1 MYSLEEVK
9 TFVQEEDVKFIR
21 LAFCDKNGVQK
32 NIAIMPDELE
42 RAFSHGISFDASAI
56 KSFGDEVK
64 SDLFLHPDPSTLAI
78 LPWRPQSG
86 RVIRM
91 FCDISYPDGTPFE
104 KDSRFILKKAIKD
117 AKKMGIECYFGA
129 EFEFYLFHTDEK
141 GNPTDTPFDKA
152 GYMDIAPLD
161 KGENVRRE
169 ICFTLLDMGIMP
181 ESSHHEEGPG
191 QNEIDFRYSDAL
203 TAADNATTFKSVV
216 EAIAMGNGLYAD
228 FSPKPLKDKSGNG
241 MHINMSIRNENN
253 NDYWESFMAGVL
265 EHVEEMTAFLNPCK
279 DSYLRLGE
287 KKAPKYITWS
297 PENRS
302 QLIRIPAAHGEY
314 RRIELRSPD
323 PMTNPYIAY
332 TLLINAGLD
341 GIRRNLNPGIPENIN
356 LFTAEKA
363 VTDKLKALPY
373 SLEQAVSIAKN
384 SSWLKRILPPCY
396 FEFDNN

>member
-1 MYSLEEVK
+1 
-9 TFVQEEDVKFIR
+9 
-21 LAFCDKNGVQK
+21 
-32 NIAIMPDELE
+32 
-42 RAFSHGISFDASAI
+42 
-56 KSFGDEVK
+56 
-64 SDLFLHPDPSTLAI
+64 
-78 LPWRPQSG
+78 
-86 RVIRM
+86 
-91 FCDISYPDGTPFE
+91 
-104 KDSRFILKKAIKD
+104 
-117 AKKMGIECYFGA
+117 
-129 EFEFYLFHTDEK
+129 
-141 GNPTDTPFDKA
+141 
-152 GYMDIAPLD
+152 
-161 KGENVRRE
+161 
-169 ICFTLLDMGIMP
+169 
-181 ESSHHEEGPG
+181 
-191 QNEIDFRYSDAL
+191 
-203 TAADNATTFKSVV
+203 
-216 EAIAMGNGLYAD
+216 MGNGLYAD

-241 MHINMSIRNENN
+241 MHINMSIRSDDN

-341 GIRRNLNPGIPENIN
+341 GIRRNLKPGIPENIN

-373 SLEQAVSIAKN
+373 SLDQAVSIAKC
-384 SSWLKRILPPCY
+384 SSWLKRILPACY
-396 FEFDNN
+396 FEFDNI

>member
-1 MYSLEEVK
+1 
-9 TFVQEEDVKFIR
+9 
-21 LAFCDKNGVQK
+21 
-32 NIAIMPDELE
+32 
-42 RAFSHGISFDASAI
+42 
-56 KSFGDEVK
+56 
-64 SDLFLHPDPSTLAI
+64 
-78 LPWRPQSG
+78 
-86 RVIRM
+86 M

-104 KDSRFILKKAIKD
+104 KDSRYILKKSIKA
-117 AKKMGIECYFGA
+117 AKEMGIDCYFGA

-169 ICFTLLDMGIMP
+169 ICFTLLDMGIKP

-241 MHINMSIRNENN
+241 MHINMSIRSDDN

-341 GIRRNLNPGIPENIN
+341 GIRRNLKPGIPENIN
-356 LFTAEKA
+356 LFTAEKT

-373 SLEQAVSIAKN
+373 SLDQAVSIAKC
-384 SSWLKRILPPCY
+384 SSWLKRILPACY
-396 FEFDNN
+396 FEFDNI